1 MPGIEPQEFLFL
13 LPEMFL
19 AAVGMALLVAGSIGK
34 GVSHRVIEGL
44 SLAGLGLTAVL
55 ALWIKGQAVS
65 GQLLLADM
73 FVHDN
78 YCFLLEV
85 SLFVRHGPD
94 GYLVGAVCGGGPVSP
109 E

>member
-34 GVSHRVIEGL
+34 GVSHRVVEGL

-65 GQLLLADM
+65 CDYIPVNSTLSR
-73 FVHDN
+73 FSR
-78 YCFLLEV
+78 CLEY
-85 SLFVRHGPD
+85 SFHL
-94 GYLVGAVCGGGPVSP
+94 
-109 E
+109 

>member
-34 GVSHRVIEGL
+34 GVHHRVIEGL
-44 SLAGLGLTAVL
+44 SLAGLGLTALL

-73 FVHDN
+73 FIHDN
-78 YCFLLEV
+78 YAFFWNFLFLIATALTV
-85 SLFVRHGPD
+85 FLSARFVEEGQ
-94 GYLVGAVCGGGPVSP
+94 Y
-109 E
+109 